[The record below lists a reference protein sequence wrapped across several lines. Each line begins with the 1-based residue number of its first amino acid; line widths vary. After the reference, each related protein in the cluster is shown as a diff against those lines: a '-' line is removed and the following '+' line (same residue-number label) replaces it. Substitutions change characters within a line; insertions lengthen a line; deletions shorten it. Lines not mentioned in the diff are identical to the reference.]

1 MMTENVAVLLVDD
14 RSANLLALDA
24 VLNDAG
30 LDLVKA
36 TSGDEALRLT
46 LKHDFAL
53 VLLDVQMPG
62 MSGFEVAELMRANP
76 KTRHLPIIFVTAG
89 MKDAQLQFKGYEL
102 GAVDYLIKPFEP
114 HVLQSKVKVFC
125 ELYRQRRKAERT
137 HQEKLFNAMR
147 EGFAHC
153 RMLYENNKPV
163 DFVYVEVN
171 TAFGQLTGLRN
182 VEGRK
187 VSEII
192 PG

>member
-114 HVLQSKVKVFC
+114 HVLQSKVRVFC
-125 ELYRQRRKAERT
+125 ELYRHRRKLERA
-137 HQEKLFNAMR
+137 HNESLFNAMR
-147 EGFAHC
+147 EGYAHC
-153 RMLYENNKPV
+153 RMVYEGNQAV
-163 DFVYVEVN
+163 DFV
-171 TAFGQLTGLRN
+171 
-182 VEGRK
+182 
-187 VSEII
+187 
-192 PG
+192 